1 MVGSYTYSCSLFC
14 FLVTQQEDADIDAPI
29 TLVPQ
34 LDMSA
39 LPGAGPPKKKL
50 TLEELKARIAAR
62 RAEREEMEKK
72 DDVNRE
78 KLRRESGKSI
88 IKTNEELQR
97 LSRQR
102 EFAAMKKEK
111 EAQKAERER
120 LRLEIAKDKAER
132 ASRGGYLPGRL
143 DADGY
148 NPSGLQG
155 AYGASVPGAE
165 ETGEGGGR
173 DEGMGTSKDAAAKE
187 MPAGSTSMEAAE
199 KAIGL
204 MKRQRIAD
212 GGGMALK
219 TLIAYV
225 KNIIETPAE
234 EKFRSINVENKAFK
248 GRVAT
253 VVGGTGF
260 LKAVGFVKNDG
271 EGRWFLAP
279 ENVDV
284 VFLGEVKAKLEAAL
298 MEYVSTI

>member
-1 MVGSYTYSCSLFC
+1 
-14 FLVTQQEDADIDAPI
+14 
-29 TLVPQ
+29 
-34 LDMSA
+34 MSA
-39 LPGAGPPKKKL
+39 LPGAGPPKKKI

-62 RAEREEMEKK
+62 RAEREEIEKK

-97 LSRQR
+97 LARQR

-143 DADGY
+143 DPEGY

-155 AYGASVPGAE
+155 AYGASVPGAAGGE
-165 ETGEGGGR
+165 ETGEGGGKK
-173 DEGMGTSKDAAAKE
+173 EELNLSKSAAEE
-187 MPAGSTSMEAAE
+187 MAAGSTSMEAAD

-212 GGGMALK
+212 AGGMALK

-225 KNIIETPAE
+225 KNIAETPAE

-248 GRVAT
+248 SRVAT

-260 LKAVGFVKNDG
+260 LKAVGFVKDDV

-284 VFLGEVKAKLEAAL
+284 AFLGEVKAKLEAAL
-298 MEYVSTI
+298 MEYASTI

>member
-1 MVGSYTYSCSLFC
+1 
-14 FLVTQQEDADIDAPI
+14 
-29 TLVPQ
+29 
-34 LDMSA
+34 MSA

-155 AYGASVPGAE
+155 AYGASVPGGE
-165 ETGEGGGR
+165 ETGEGGGVKS
-173 DEGMGTSKDAAAKE
+173 EALGTSNSAAAKE
-187 MPAGSTSMEAAE
+187 IPAGSMSMEAAE

-225 KNIIETPAE
+225 KNIVETPAE

-298 MEYVSTI
+298 MEYASAI